1 MKEAAPHRR
10 FKEARERVGL
20 SIDDVAIRSGVE
32 SLSICDIEEI
42 EGDLTRGYSPKEV
55 QQLCQAVGIRPIELF
70 ANIISEPAVSAED
83 LIELIDAEIKSRR
96 ITLEQF
102 EDAVGWKLSELM
114 QSPRRLLEDISI
126 DGLQWLCR
134 ELRIDWRRVMV
145 GLDNDNPVI
154 Q

>member
-10 FKEARERVGL
+10 FKEARERAGL
-20 SIDDVAIRSGVE
+20 SIDQVE
-32 SLSICDIEEI
+32 ILTGANVFDLEEF
-42 EGDLTRGYSPKEV
+42 EGDLTACYSPTQVK
-55 QQLCQAVGIRPIELF
+55 QLCQVVGIKAVELF
-70 ANIISEPAVSAED
+70 GNQVSEPAVSAED